1 LVAQGEGTGITRR
14 EVLDAIYPAF
24 ANGGAGKNE
33 ILAAAAGAE
42 PRSEITA
49 MLGRLPARRYRS
61 VRDVWSD
68 LPEMPIA

>member
-1 LVAQGEGTGITRR
+1 LIAHAEGTGVTRR

-24 ANGGAGKNE
+24 ASGGAGKNE

-49 MLGRLPARRYRS
+49 MLGRLPARRYPS

-68 LPEMPIA
+68 LPEMPIS